1 MAASVA
7 QKAACPT
14 RLEIQPYSL
23 QQAICPFQNE
33 MEAIAHAEEAHSDK
47 SPKTT

>member
-1 MAASVA
+1 MVASVA

-23 QQAICPFQNE
+23 QQAIVRFR
-33 MEAIAHAEEAHSDK
+33 MK
-47 SPKTT
+47 WKR